1 MGESISLAT
10 VCSPMALKA
19 MIRSPQVALG
29 EFFLA
34 KHQTFQP
41 CVGLLLDKNR
51 GSYLNL
57 VRPSHAIQVTVT
69 DTYVNN
75 SCMCGK
81 AHSKQQLSQ
90 IQVRTNV
97 LVCMKVLKN
106 NIVISD
112 TTDEK
117 MCLNSLLIYSER

>member
-41 CVGLLLDKNR
+41 CVGLLLDKN
-51 GSYLNL
+51 L
-57 VRPSHAIQVTVT
+57 VFYEDRTLQCLVVGQA
-69 DTYVNN
+69 Y
-75 SCMCGK
+75 
-81 AHSKQQLSQ
+81 ASQ
-90 IQVRTNV
+90 
-97 LVCMKVLKN
+97 
-106 NIVISD
+106 
-112 TTDEK
+112 
-117 MCLNSLLIYSER
+117 